1 MVHLRIIAPTGSA
14 EPALALLR
22 ASPTVCN
29 VIHLPGSAH
38 EPDGDVIMC
47 DVARHEVSVIIED
60 LRELRV
66 PEEGSIAVEMID
78 TDISAAA
85 DSAQEAVDKLPF
97 GDAVIWE
104 DVEARTSEETQ
115 LSINFLEF
123 MMIATLIGAV
133 GILLDS
139 PILIVGAMVVG
150 PEFGPIAAF
159 CVALVQR
166 RLDLARRSA
175 TALLVGFPIA
185 IAVAFVWSLVF
196 RHTGLA
202 EGPGEVHPFT
212 QFISHPDFFSFFI
225 AYLAGTAGVLSLTSA
240 KSGALI
246 GVLISVT
253 TIPAA
258 ANIGVATAYE
268 DWSEVAGAAAQLGV
282 NLVALVLGGVARLYV
297 QHRVYVVRRRR
308 HLQGETRRAAG
319 LPTGDAAAPTSAS
332 DASGSIAR
340 CDRRADGPRRGGSWG
355 AAP

>member
-14 EPALALLR
+14 DPALALLK

-29 VIHLPGSAH
+29 VIHLPDSAQ

-47 DVARHEVSVIIED
+47 DVARHEASVIIAD

-66 PEEGSIAVEMID
+66 PEQGSIAVEMVD
-78 TDISAAA
+78 TEISTAA

-115 LSINFLEF
+115 LSINFIEF

-166 RLDLARRSA
+166 RPDLARRSA

-185 IAVAFVWSLVF
+185 IVVAFGWSLIF
-196 RHTGLA
+196 RYAGLA
-202 EGPGEVHPFT
+202 EGPGDVHPFT
-212 QFISHPDFFSFFI
+212 QFISHPDVFSFFI

-268 DWSEVAGAAAQLGV
+268 DWGEVGGAAAQLGV

-297 QHRVYVVRRRR
+297 QHRVYVVRLRR
-308 HLQGETRRAAG
+308 HLRDETRRAAG
-319 LPTGDAAAPTSAS
+319 LPTA
-332 DASGSIAR
+332 ASGA
-340 CDRRADGPRRGGSWG
+340 DREPDTCRRR
-355 AAP
+355 

>member
-1 MVHLRIIAPTGSA
+1 MVHLRIIAPTESA

-29 VIHLPGSAH
+29 VIHLPESAH

-47 DVARHEVSVIIED
+47 DVARHEASVIIED

-66 PEEGSIAVEMID
+66 PEEGSIAVDMID
-78 TDISAAA
+78 TEISTAVDA
-85 DSAQEAVDKLPF
+85 AQEAADKLPF

-104 DVEARTSEETQ
+104 DVEARSSEETH
-115 LSINFLEF
+115 LSINFVEF

-185 IAVAFVWSLVF
+185 IVVAFAWSLVF

-202 EGPGEVHPFT
+202 EGPGDVHPFT
-212 QFISHPDFFSFFI
+212 EFISHPDFFSFFI

-268 DWSEVAGAAAQLGV
+268 DWSEVAGAAAQLGL

-308 HLQGETRRAAG
+308 HLRGETRRAAG
-319 LPTGDAAAPTSAS
+319 LPTADEAAPASAS
-332 DASGSIAR
+332 GAVREPDT
-340 CDRRADGPRRGGSWG
+340 CRRR
-355 AAP
+355 

>member
-1 MVHLRIIAPTGSA
+1 MVHLRIIAPPGRA
-14 EPALALLR
+14 GPALALLS
-22 ASPTVCN
+22 AAPSVCN
-29 VIHLPGSAH
+29 VIHLPGFAH

-47 DVARHEVSVIIED
+47 DVARHDVSVLIED
-60 LRELRV
+60 LRELHV
-66 PEEGSIAVEMID
+66 PEEGSIAVEMTD

-85 DSAQEAVDKLPF
+85 DSAQEAAAKLPF
-97 GDAVIWE
+97 GDAVVWE

-115 LSINFLEF
+115 LSINFVEF

-159 CVALVQR
+159 CVAIVQR
-166 RLDLARRSA
+166 RADLARRSA
-175 TALLVGFPIA
+175 TALLVGFPTA
-185 IAVAFVWSLVF
+185 IAVAFVWSVVF

-202 EGPGEVHPFT
+202 DWPSEVHPFT
-212 QFISHPDFFSFFI
+212 RFISHPDFFSFFI

-258 ANIGVATAYE
+258 ANIGVAAAYAE
-268 DWSEVAGAAAQLGV
+268 WSELAGAATQLGV

-297 QHRVYVVRRRR
+297 QRRVYAVRRRR
-308 HLQGETRRAAG
+308 HLHDETRQAAG
-319 LPTGDAAAPTSAS
+319 LPTG
-332 DASGSIAR
+332 G
-340 CDRRADGPRRGGSWG
+340 
-355 AAP
+355 

>member
-1 MVHLRIIAPTGSA
+1 MT
-14 EPALALLR
+14 
-22 ASPTVCN
+22 
-29 VIHLPGSAH
+29 
-38 EPDGDVIMC
+38 
-47 DVARHEVSVIIED
+47 
-60 LRELRV
+60 
-66 PEEGSIAVEMID
+66 D
-78 TDISAAA
+78 TDISDAAK
-85 DSAQEAVDKLPF
+85 SAEDAADKLPF
-97 GDAVIWE
+97 GDAVVWE

-115 LSINFLEF
+115 LSINFVEF

-150 PEFGPIAAF
+150 PEFGPIAAL

-166 RLDLARRSA
+166 RADLAKRSA

-185 IAVAFVWSLVF
+185 IAVAFAWSLVF
-196 RHTGLA
+196 RLTDLA

-258 ANIGVATAYE
+258 ANMGVAAAYG
-268 DWSEVAGAAAQLGV
+268 DWSEFGGAAAQLGL

-297 QHRVYVVRRRR
+297 QHRVYEIRRRK
-308 HLQGETRRAAG
+308 HLLAAARQAAG
-319 LPTGDAAAPTSAS
+319 LPAS
-332 DASGSIAR
+332 EHELPPAKHHG
-340 CDRRADGPRRGGSWG
+340 
-355 AAP
+355 